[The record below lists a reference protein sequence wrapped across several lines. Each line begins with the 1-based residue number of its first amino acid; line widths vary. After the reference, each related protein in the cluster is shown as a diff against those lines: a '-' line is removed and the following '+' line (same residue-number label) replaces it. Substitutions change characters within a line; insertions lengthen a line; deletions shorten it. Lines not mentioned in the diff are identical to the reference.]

1 MQKIYVQPY
10 TAFSLEPDIYYEIPY
25 DKMNSVRPLYELNLR
40 ANQVFY
46 TYSRD
51 YRKHIPADRRHQ
63 YKSKAYFFIG
73 KDSDEDKIPYYTIEK
88 LEQLTEQ
95 CKAKFKPVKYD
106 KATMLKKREQLLK
119 QLTKVNEDIKNIEQD
134 IKTHK

>member
-1 MQKIYVQPY
+1 MQKIYVQPF
-10 TAFSLEPDIYYEIPY
+10 TAFDMEPDVYYEIPY
-25 DKMNSVRPLYELNLR
+25 NKMSSVRPLYELNLR

-51 YRKHIPADRRHQ
+51 YRKHIPANKNYK

-73 KDSDEDKIPYYTIEK
+73 KDSDEDKIPNYTIEK

-95 CKAKFKPVKYD
+95 CKAKFKPVKYNKD
-106 KATMLKKREQLLK
+106 IMLKKREQLEK
-119 QLTKVNEDIKNIEQD
+119 QLAKVNEELKNVEQD
-134 IKTHK
+134 IKNA

>member
-1 MQKIYVQPY
+1 MQKIYVQPF
-10 TAFSLEPDIYYEIPY
+10 TAFDIEPDVYYEIPY
-25 DKMNSVRPLYELNLR
+25 NKMNSVRPLYELNLR

-51 YRKHIPADRRHQ
+51 YSKHIPANKNYK

-95 CKAKFKPVKYD
+95 CKAMFKPVKYD
-106 KATMLKKREQLLK
+106 KGIMLKKREQLQK
-119 QLTKVNEDIKNIEQD
+119 QLAKVNEDLKNVEQD
-134 IKTHK
+134 IKNA